1 MNNGCHLADAVRLG
15 YIDGVGVAIPYQLN
29 RRKGMIP
36 TEIHAA
42 DTRPVRREFAIC
54 GHDAATLLRSYA
66 KRTSKADTSAA
77 RVIGAISKGI
87 LK

>member
-1 MNNGCHLADAVRLG
+1 MV
-15 YIDGVGVAIPYQLN
+15 
-29 RRKGMIP
+29 P
-36 TEIHAA
+36 TKVHAA